1 VVNAHSAILIAMG
14 ATLSSKAVLIGALVA
29 SAQAFS
35 PSFGGKVM
43 QRQSCGLVMSDE
55 VKTPSSPLPSF
66 FDDLPGKKVSSPRV
80 ERALDSAMDFLSAA
94 EDVEAKPKF
103 RNVDEQEE
111 EEDDEDMDFTALY
124 SDSLDIEPNEELI
137 AELKERDA
145 QKELAQQNRVY
156 AYDINHENIQKAV
169 KKWQK
174 HENDYGSSAVQ
185 VAVAHEKIKYLTA
198 HLLVNKHDNSAKRGL
213 QALVVARRRHL
224 NFIVRSDRPLAKKLI
239 QELGI
244 RYRPPGRIWDKELKY
259 GRFKNTKQGKK
270 ANKLILSKKGLKRLQ
285 ARESELASQA

>member
-1 VVNAHSAILIAMG
+1 
-14 ATLSSKAVLIGALVA
+14 
-29 SAQAFS
+29 
-35 PSFGGKVM
+35 
-43 QRQSCGLVMSDE
+43 
-55 VKTPSSPLPSF
+55 
-66 FDDLPGKKVSSPRV
+66 
-80 ERALDSAMDFLSAA
+80 MDFLTA
-94 EDVEAKPKF
+94 EEETKPKF
-103 RNVDEQEE
+103 RNADEGG
-111 EEDDEDMDFTALY
+111 EEDEDEDDMDFTGLF

-145 QKELAQQNRVY
+145 QKELAQQNRIY
-156 AYDINHENIQKAV
+156 SFDINHENIQKAV

-174 HENDYGSSAVQ
+174 HDNDYGSSAVQ

-285 ARESELASQA
+285 ARQSELAPQA

>member
-1 VVNAHSAILIAMG
+1 MDRQMCRVAMNSDG
-14 ATLSSKAVLIGALVA
+14 KASG
-29 SAQAFS
+29 
-35 PSFGGKVM
+35 
-43 QRQSCGLVMSDE
+43 
-55 VKTPSSPLPSF
+55 SPLPTF
-66 FDDLPGKKVSSPRV
+66 LEEMGGKKVSSPRV
-80 ERALDSAMDFLSAA
+80 ERALDSALDYLSA
-94 EDVEAKPKF
+94 EEEANSQKPKF
-103 RNVDEQEE
+103 RNE
-111 EEDDEDMDFTALY
+111 EEDDDDDEDEEDMDFSALFA
-124 SDSLDIEPNEELI
+124 DSLDIEPNEDLI

-145 QKELAQQNRVY
+145 QKELAKQSRVY
-156 AYDINHENIQKAV
+156 AYDVNHENILKAV
-169 KKWQK
+169 KKWQR

-198 HLLVNKHDNSAKRGL
+198 HLLANKHDHSAKRGL

-270 ANKLILSKKGLKRLQ
+270 ANKLVLSKKGLKRLQ
-285 ARESELASQA
+285 ARESESAPQAV